1 MKVEIQR
8 KHAVSVE
15 RDGFGHLIPRHSLP
29 LHSLGL
35 ASRILRETFGPWR
48 PLVAKRQRVAGCFI
62 AALTCYEKPRHLK
75 SSAAILRAAVL
86 HTSQRCAS
94 LIAISTTSI
103 PGSLLGL
110 HVSSSPGDSS
120 GSSPAEQ
127 GRSHA
132 RCQTGRLVFRYL
144 QHALHVER
152 VSLDPL

>member
-62 AALTCYEKPRHLK
+62 AALTCYEKPRRLK

-94 LIAISTTSI
+94 LPSVPPASQALYLASMFLRVLETLLAVPPQSKDAVM
-103 PGSLLGL
+103 PG
-110 HVSSSPGDSS
+110 
-120 GSSPAEQ
+120 
-127 GRSHA
+127 A
-132 RCQTGRLVFRYL
+132 RQ
-144 QHALHVER
+144 E
-152 VSLDPL
+152 D